1 MTQPQSAYAC
11 FVSGY
16 EHKLTYFLRA
26 ILGIEEY
33 LDPLDETIKTTFIP
47 AITGGHQVNEEE
59 RKLLSLPPRLG
70 MRIKVF
76 TELALV
82 EFDNSKKFTK
92 KLQNDITNNDTGEDE
107 KKTSNRSNASVDNGT
122 ITKIFDWKIN
132 QRSWLSSEQGAILGR
147 YPDQI
152 RLDSTTSTAHVESDT
167 RSPTLL

>member
-1 MTQPQSAYAC
+1 
-11 FVSGY
+11 
-16 EHKLTYFLRA
+16 
-26 ILGIEEY
+26 
-33 LDPLDETIKTTFIP
+33 
-47 AITGGHQVNEEE
+47 
-59 RKLLSLPPRLG
+59 

-107 KKTSNRSNASVDNGT
+107 TKTSNRSNASVDNGT

-152 RLDSTTSTAHVESDT
+152 RLDSTTSTTSTAHVESGT
-167 RSPTLL
+167 RSPTVL